1 MILRGP
7 RLVVRSMQEPDVA
20 RLAEIAAEPEIWQR
34 WGEVS
39 EADLREKLAGPDGV
53 TALVV
58 QLNGEVAGLIQY
70 HEETDPD
77 YRHAGVDMF
86 LAGKARGQGYGREAL
101 LLVAEHLFEQ
111 RGHHR
116 LTIDPAAANERAI
129 RAYARVGFRPVGI
142 MRRYEGDLDGAWHD
156 GLLMDLLAGE
166 LLEPEQPSRLG

>member
-1 MILRGP
+1 VILLGP

-39 EADLREKLAGPDGV
+39 EADLREKVAGPDGV

-58 QLNGEVAGLIQY
+58 EVDGEVAGLIQY

-86 LAGKARGQGYGREAL
+86 LARSARGQGYGREAL
-101 LLVAEHLFEQ
+101 LLVAAHLFEE

-116 LTIDPAAANERAI
+116 LTIDPAADNEPAI
-129 RAYARVGFRPVGI
+129 RCYTAAGFRTVGV
-142 MRRYEGDLDGAWHD
+142 MRRYERGRDGSFHD
-156 GLLMDLLAGE
+156 GLLME
-166 LLEPEQPSRLG
+166 LVRPDQPSG

>member
-1 MILRGP
+1 VILRGP

-20 RLAEIAAEPEIWQR
+20 RLAGIAAEPEIWQR

-39 EADLREKLAGPDGV
+39 AADLREKLAGLDDV

-58 QLNGEVAGLIQY
+58 EVDGEVAGLIQY

-86 LAGKARGQGYGREAL
+86 LAGTARGQGYGREAL
-101 LLVAEHLFEQ
+101 LLVAAHLFEE

-116 LTIDPAAANERAI
+116 LTIDPAADNEPAI
-129 RAYARVGFRPVGI
+129 RCYTAAGFRTVGV
-142 MRRYEGDLDGAWHD
+142 MRRYERGRDGSFHD
-156 GLLMDLLAGE
+156 GLLME
-166 LLEPEQPSRLG
+166 LVRPDQPSG

>member
-1 MILRGP
+1 VILRGP
-7 RLVVRSMQEPDVA
+7 RLVVRSLEEPDVA

-39 EADLREKLAGPDGV
+39 EADLREKLAGPDDV

-58 QLNGEVAGLIQY
+58 ELDGEVAGLIQY

-86 LAGKARGQGYGREAL
+86 LAGTARGQGYGREAL
-101 LLVAEHLFEQ
+101 RLVAAHLFEE

-116 LTIDPAAANERAI
+116 LTIDPAADNEPAI
-129 RAYARVGFRPVGI
+129 RCYTAAGFRTVGV
-142 MRRYEGDLDGAWHD
+142 MRRYERGRDGSFHD
-156 GLLMDLLAGE
+156 GLLME
-166 LLEPEQPSRLG
+166 LVRPDQPSG

>member
-1 MILRGP
+1 VILRGR

-39 EADLREKLAGPDGV
+39 EADLREKLAGRDDV

-58 QLNGEVAGLIQY
+58 ELDGEVAGLIQC

-86 LAGKARGQGYGREAL
+86 LTGTARGQGYGREAL
-101 LLVAEHLFEQ
+101 LLVAAHLFDE

-116 LTIDPAAANERAI
+116 LTIDPAADNEPAI
-129 RAYARVGFRPVGI
+129 RCYTAAGFRTVGV
-142 MRRYEGDLDGAWHD
+142 MRRYERGRDGSFHD
-156 GLLMDLLAGE
+156 GLLME
-166 LLEPEQPSRLG
+166 LVRPDQPSG

>member
-58 QLNGEVAGLIQY
+58 QLDGEVAGLIQY
-70 HEETDPD
+70 HEESDPD

-86 LAGKARGQGYGREAL
+86 LAGTARGQGYGREAL
-101 LLVAEHLFEQ
+101 LLVAAHLFDE
-111 RGHHR
+111 RDHHR
-116 LTIDPAAANERAI
+116 LTIDPAADNEPAI
-129 RAYARVGFRPVGI
+129 RCYTAAGFRTVGV
-142 MRRYEGDLDGAWHD
+142 MRRYERGRDGSFHD
-156 GLLMDLLAGE
+156 GLLME
-166 LLEPEQPSRLG
+166 LVRPDQPSG

>member
-1 MILRGP
+1 MILRGQ
-7 RLVVRSMQEPDVA
+7 RLMVRPMQEPDVA

-39 EADLREKLAGPDGV
+39 EADLRAKLAGADEV

-58 QLNGEVAGLIQY
+58 ELDGEVVGLIQY

-86 LAGKARGQGYGREAL
+86 LAEGARGQGYGREAL

-116 LTIDPAAANERAI
+116 LTIDPAADNEPAI
-129 RAYARVGFRPVGI
+129 RCYAAAGFRTVGV
-142 MRRYEGDLDGAWHD
+142 MRRYERGRDGSFHD
-156 GLLMDLLAGE
+156 GLLME
-166 LLEPEQPSRLG
+166 LLRDDQ

>member
-7 RLVVRSMQEPDVA
+7 RLVVRSLREPDVA

-39 EADLREKLAGPDGV
+39 EADLRAKLAGDRDV

-58 QLNGEVAGLIQY
+58 ELDGEIAGLIQY

-86 LAGKARGQGYGREAL
+86 LAEGARGQGYGREAL

-116 LTIDPAAANERAI
+116 LTIDPAADNEPAI
-129 RAYARVGFRPVGI
+129 RCYAGAGFRTVGV
-142 MRRYEGDLDGAWHD
+142 MRRYERGRDGSFHD
-156 GLLMDLLAGE
+156 GLLME
-166 LLEPEQPSRLG
+166 LVRPDQPSG

>member
-39 EADLREKLAGPDGV
+39 AADLREKLAGLDDV

-58 QLNGEVAGLIQY
+58 ELDGEVAGLIQY

-86 LAGKARGQGYGREAL
+86 LAGTARGQGYGREAL
-101 LLVAEHLFEQ
+101 LLVAAHLFEE

-116 LTIDPAAANERAI
+116 LTIDPAADNEPAI
-129 RAYARVGFRPVGI
+129 RCYTAAGFRTVGV
-142 MRRYEGDLDGAWHD
+142 MRRYERGRDGSFHD
-156 GLLMDLLAGE
+156 GLLME
-166 LLEPEQPSRLG
+166 LVRPDQPSG

>member
-1 MILRGP
+1 MILRGQ
-7 RLVVRSMQEPDVA
+7 RLMVRSMQEPDVA

-39 EADLREKLAGPDGV
+39 EADLRAKLAGADEV

-58 QLNGEVAGLIQY
+58 ELDGEVAGLIQY

-86 LAGKARGQGYGREAL
+86 LAESARGQGYGREAL
-101 LLVAEHLFEQ
+101 LLVAGHLFEQ

-116 LTIDPAAANERAI
+116 LTIDPAADNEPAI
-129 RAYARVGFRPVGI
+129 RCYAAAGFRTVGV
-142 MRRYEGDLDGAWHD
+142 MRRYERGRDGSFHD
-156 GLLMDLLAGE
+156 GLLME
-166 LLEPEQPSRLG
+166 LVRPDQPSG

>member
-39 EADLREKLAGPDGV
+39 ESDLRVKLAGLDDV

-58 QLNGEVAGLIQY
+58 EVDGEVAGLIQY

-86 LAGKARGQGYGREAL
+86 LAATARGQGYGREAL
-101 LLVAEHLFEQ
+101 LLVAGHLFEE

-116 LTIDPAAANERAI
+116 LTIDPAADNEPAI
-129 RAYARVGFRPVGI
+129 RCYRAAGFRMVGV
-142 MRRYEGDLDGAWHD
+142 MRRYERGRDGSFHD
-156 GLLMDLLAGE
+156 GLLME
-166 LLEPEQPSRLG
+166 LVRPDQPSG

>member
-1 MILRGP
+1 VILRGP
-7 RLVVRSMQEPDVA
+7 RVVVRSMQEPDVA

-39 EADLREKLAGPDGV
+39 EADLREKLAGCDEV

-58 QLNGEVAGLIQY
+58 ELDGEVAGLIQY

-86 LAGKARGQGYGREAL
+86 LAGTARGRGHGREAL
-101 LLVAEHLFEQ
+101 LLVAAHLFEE

-116 LTIDPAAANERAI
+116 LTIDPAADNEPAI
-129 RAYARVGFRPVGI
+129 RCYTAAGFRTVGV
-142 MRRYEGDLDGAWHD
+142 MRRYERGRDGSFHD
-156 GLLMDLLAGE
+156 GLLME
-166 LLEPEQPSRLG
+166 LVRPDQPSG